1 MAPTDPLS
9 PTPDHASYRHSA
21 PAPAR
26 SRTPS
31 IIVAAGAALGLTLG
45 GLGVA
50 AAQDDGTTETTVT
63 EEQGTD
69 TSTDTD
75 ADEGSDDGWG
85 ESLPRGEET
94 PLTGTLADQVT
105 AAAQEAVP
113 GGTVLRV
120 ETDADGAAYEAHVQ
134 TAEGADV
141 VVTFDEDLGVI
152 EVLEHQGH
160 PGHQGHHGR
169 SGHPCPDGESLDDS
183 ADDSGDDSADDSGDD
198 SGDAGSA
205 ESDSGTADTEGTS
218 LSH

>member
-1 MAPTDPLS
+1 MAPTDPFS
-9 PTPDHASYRHSA
+9 PIPDHPSSRPPAPA

-31 IIVAAGAALGLTLG
+31 IIVAAGAALGLTLA

-50 AAQDDGTTETTVT
+50 AAQDDGTTDTTVM

-69 TSTDTD
+69 TG
-75 ADEGSDDGWG
+75 ADEGSDAGSEDATT
-85 ESLPRGEET
+85 EAPSHGEET

-105 AAAQEAVP
+105 AAALEAVP

-134 TAEGADV
+134 TAEGTEV
-141 VVTFDEDLGVI
+141 VVTFDEDLQVI

-160 PGHQGHHGR
+160 PGHHGR
-169 SGHPCPDGESLDDS
+169 GGQPCPDSESD
-183 ADDSGDDSADDSGDD
+183 DDSGDD
-198 SGDAGSA
+198 SGDAGSE
-205 ESDSGTADTEGTS
+205 ESDGGSADTEGTS
-218 LSH
+218 LSF